1 MIASSRGQGCLYGV
15 GVGPGDPELLTIKA
29 VRILRQA
36 PVIVVPRKTSR
47 DRSYAYSIVAHLV
60 DASKQ
65 EVLPLVFP
73 MKKDLGQL
81 RYYWNDASN
90 AIYQRLAE
98 GKDCAFL
105 TEGDPL
111 LFGTFIY
118 VYEMLKNLHPDIR
131 VQIVPGISS
140 VNAAAARAE
149 VPLASADERLAIL
162 PATYEGEKLREAL
175 RDFDTVVLLKVH
187 SVFDQVLDI
196 LEELGLA
203 EHAVYVKKCTT
214 PGEEVSRDIGALR
227 GQRLDYLSLLIVKKP
242 S

>member
-1 MIASSRGQGCLYGV
+1 MTGPEPLSGCLYGV

-29 VRILRQA
+29 ARILRQA

-47 DRSYAYSIVAHLV
+47 DESYAYSIVSHLIDEGV
-60 DASKQ
+60 Q

-73 MKKDLGQL
+73 MRKDLGQL
-81 RYYWNDASN
+81 RVYWQDACE
-90 AIYQRLAE
+90 AIYQRMAV

-118 VYEMLKNLHPDIR
+118 IFKMLKELHPEIR

-140 VNAAAARAE
+140 INASAARAE
-149 VPLASADERLAIL
+149 LPLTSADDRLAVL
-162 PATYEGEKLREAL
+162 PATYEGDRLRATLQE
-175 RDFDTVVLLKVH
+175 FDTVVLLKVH
-187 SVFDQVLDI
+187 SVFDQVLGI

-203 EHAVYVKKCTT
+203 DNAVYVKKCTT
-214 PGEEVSRDIGALR
+214 ASEEIIRDIRSLR
-227 GQRLDYLSLLIVKKP
+227 GRKLDYLSLLIVRK
-242 S
+242 SV